1 MFRLLAGGDE
11 SWEESRIHVLIT
23 ERDSSV
29 GGAIRFLHS
38 AQTRKLLLPGCII
51 SPASCA
57 ECIRNRLLNNQLH
70 VLNSFHSSF

>member
-1 MFRLLAGGDE
+1 MGGEQDT
-11 SWEESRIHVLIT
+11 RAYHRAAVLSK
-23 ERDSSV
+23 DSSV

-57 ECIRNRLLNNQLH
+57 DCIRNRLLNNQLH
-70 VLNSFHSSF
+70 V